1 MFNEKPQ
8 ARPAISFVNDD
19 SWKKKVI
26 SKIEDDIN
34 GITKFAITKLTA
46 GGRWMRGGLL
56 FYSLDGVEI
65 YTDPKNVIF
74 VDTVNK
80 TMFIREYEKVIKQL
94 SPENPEEKQ
103 YIMLYMD
110 LGYDDNNLGIEE
122 FPLRWEAV
130 TGRTSA
136 YENIKTNA
144 AVIDIDRSLVLAETV
159 PVKDSLSVRQF
170 MDYLKNSN
178 IINDDSFDISDYAG
192 SEYF

>member
-1 MFNEKPQ
+1 MFEDKPK
-8 ARPAISFVNDD
+8 ARPAVSFVKDD

-34 GITKFAITKLTA
+34 GVTKFAITKLTA

-80 TMFIREYEKVIKQL
+80 TMFVREYEKVIKQL
-94 SPENPEEKQ
+94 NPENPEEKQ

-110 LGYDDNNLGIEE
+110 LGYDEDNLGVEE

-130 TGRTSA
+130 TGRTNA

-159 PVKDSLSVRQF
+159 SVKDSLSVRQF

-178 IINDDSFDISDYAG
+178 IINDESFDINDYAG

>member
-1 MFNEKPQ
+1 MFNEKPK
-8 ARPAISFVNDD
+8 ARPAISFVDDD

-34 GITKFAITKLTA
+34 GVTKFAITKLTA
-46 GGRWMRGGLL
+46 GGQWMRGGLL

-80 TMFIREYEKVIKQL
+80 TMFVREYEKVIKQL
-94 SPENPEEKQ
+94 NPENPEEKQ

-110 LGYDDNNLGIEE
+110 LGYDDENLGVEE

-130 TGRTSA
+130 TGRTNA

-159 PVKDSLSVRQF
+159 SVKDSLSVRQF

-178 IINDDSFDISDYAG
+178 IINDESFDINDYAG